1 MKIFWS
7 PLSIER
13 ITEIAKFI
21 AEDKPGAAEKW
32 IDSIFLSAEK
42 LIDFPQSG
50 RIVPELD
57 HEEIREIIQGN
68 YRIIY
73 QINSDNIEILT
84 VRHSK
89 QLLSE
94 TDLKNKS

>member
-13 ITEIAKFI
+13 ITEITKFI

-32 IDSIFLSAEK
+32 IHSIFSSVEK
-42 LIDFPQSG
+42 LVDFPQSG

-57 HEEIREIIQGN
+57 HEEIREIIHGN

-73 QINSDNIEILT
+73 QKSSDNIEILT

-94 TDLKNKS
+94 TDLKK

>member
-1 MKIFWS
+1 VKIRWS

-13 ITEIAKFI
+13 ITEIAQFI

-32 IDSIFLSAEK
+32 VDSIFLSAKK

-50 RIVPELD
+50 RVVPELD
-57 HEEIREIIQGN
+57 YEEIREIIHGN

-73 QINSDNIEILT
+73 QVSSENIEILT

-94 TDLKNKS
+94 ADLKK

>member
-1 MKIFWS
+1 MKIIWS

-21 AEDKPGAAEKW
+21 AEDKPGAADKW
-32 IDSIFLSAEK
+32 IDSIFSTTEK
-42 LIDFPQSG
+42 LIEFPQSG
-50 RIVPELD
+50 RMVPELD
-57 HEEIREIIQGN
+57 HEEIREITHGN

-73 QINSDNIEILT
+73 QISSENIEILT
-84 VRHSK
+84 VRHGR

-94 TDLKNKS
+94 TDLKK

>member
-1 MKIFWS
+1 MKIIWS

-21 AEDKPGAAEKW
+21 AEDKPGAADKW
-32 IDSIFLSAEK
+32 IDSIFSTTEK
-42 LIDFPQSG
+42 LIEFPQSG
-50 RIVPELD
+50 RMVPELD
-57 HEEIREIIQGN
+57 HEEIREIIHGN

-73 QINSDNIEILT
+73 QISSENIEILT
-84 VRHSK
+84 VRHGR

-94 TDLKNKS
+94 TDLKK